1 MDKVRA
7 FEAEELLSLDTR
19 YRANLIN
26 SLIGFKPVQLLGT
39 KNLAG
44 ETNVAPFSQIVHLGA
59 NPALVGVVFR
69 PETVARH
76 TLENIRSTGWVT
88 FNHIRKDF
96 LNEAHLSSAKW
107 EGSEFE
113 SCGLTEFYREGIE
126 APFVAEAL
134 VQSAGTP
141 LSEYPIEE
149 NGTLLLVVRIEGIWV
164 PESIVGDDGYLSIEK
179 AGTLCSS
186 GLDGYHSTSL
196 LERLPYARPTLK
208 K

>member
-1 MDKVRA
+1 MDKVRT
-7 FEAEELLSLDTR
+7 FEFEELLSLDTR

-44 ETNVAPFSQIVHLGA
+44 ETNLAPFSQIVHLGA
-59 NPALVGVVFR
+59 NPALIGVVFR

-76 TLENIRSTGWVT
+76 TLENIRAKGWVT
-88 FNHIRKDF
+88 FNHIKADF
-96 LNEAHLSSAKW
+96 LKEAHLASAKW
-107 EGSEFE
+107 EGSEFKA
-113 SCGLTEFYREGIE
+113 CGLTELYREGID

-134 VQSAGTP
+134 VQSAGSP
-141 LSEYPIEE
+141 VAEYPIEE

-164 PESIVGDDGYLSIEK
+164 PEAIVGNDGYLNIEM
-179 AGTLCSS
+179 AGSLCAS
-186 GLDGYHSTSL
+186 GLDGYHSTQL
-196 LERLPYARPTLK
+196 IERLAYARPSLK